1 MSDNRSDVE
10 SRRKYHVR
18 VNKLIKFFNKTD
30 KLESSIY
37 DFIVD
42 ITSRE
47 FTPEHTPY
55 NAENMKVMIR
65 NLCAPEEVLYPEFLK
80 KISFPYIMLRLA
92 LSIYDMNPIPANH
105 LSYVRLSEDERNDRA
120 IAELI
125 WFQFLAGATP
135 NQIESNL
142 VAFRELRANSSAS
155 RSHCD
160 YKPPQLQRKEQEPER
175 KMVVQKWAAKQID
188 AKPIET
194 AVATQRH
201 QNVDAADSTC
211 DQSSE
216 DQGTVA
222 EFAIDGEIVCAQA
235 PDATALTKKVV
246 KDEEVTRS
254 SVLITPRNIDRKPAK
269 SFHIPHPHHHR
280 RLRDTRHQQRRNTRQ
295 YCFWCSIPNHTPTGP
310 TRVIGEL
317 SPICAVLIATRK
329 GLAQPRRDRPKQTR
343 TSGYCCR
350 LIDNTSQELTPRA

>member
-42 ITSRE
+42 IANRE
-47 FTPEHTPY
+47 FTPEHPPY

-92 LSIYDMNPIPANH
+92 LSIYDMNPIPAHH
-105 LSYVRLSEDERNDRA
+105 LPYVRLSEDERNNRA

-142 VAFRELRANSSAS
+142 VVFRELRANSSAS

-175 KMVVQKWAAKQID
+175 EMVVQKWAVKQID

-194 AVATQRH
+194 AVAIQRH

-216 DQGTVA
+216 DQGPIA
-222 EFAIDGEIVCAQA
+222 ELAKDDGELVCAQS
-235 PDATALTKKVV
+235 PQATSSTKHPVGHNWSSRFSALTPIASP
-246 KDEEVTRS
+246 TASPPNLR
-254 SVLITPRNIDRKPAK
+254 TYPRANGYV
-269 SFHIPHPHHHR
+269 HIRATH
-280 RLRDTRHQQRRNTRQ
+280 HQQLRKTRQ
-295 YCFWCSIPNHTPTGP
+295 YCYWYSTRAHLTPTGP
-310 TRVIGEL
+310 IRVIGEL
-317 SPICAVLIATRK
+317 SLSCAILIATARASHNPDAT
-329 GLAQPRRDRPKQTR
+329 AQNKHEQVDTVV
-343 TSGYCCR
+343 
-350 LIDNTSQELTPRA
+350 D